1 MLSGLDLDLVTL
13 FISVTIRKSTLSSLS
28 IREIC
33 FIFLN
38 KAFVIFILKFDENER
53 ILELLADLVNRLV
66 GFCIDGMDIF
76 RQESSARSKSR

>member
-1 MLSGLDLDLVTL
+1 MAKNLRG
-13 FISVTIRKSTLSSLS
+13 SSLLQVAS
-28 IREIC
+28 FEY
-33 FIFLN
+33 